1 MLSHFIHTK
10 MISLIT
16 LLLLGY
22 IIGSFPTA
30 ILTGKTLKGIDI
42 RQHGSGNAGA
52 TNVYRVL
59 GLTPAL
65 FVVTVDILKG
75 WLVTTYLPGLMEL
88 TPNINIDI
96 GITQILVGLSATVGH
111 TFSIFAKFR
120 GGKGVATI
128 AGMIIA
134 LYPIA
139 VLFCLFVF
147 IVTLIIWGYVSLA
160 SIAASLSL
168 PIIVHFYS
176 IFGLQPPLTSLKFF
190 SLIIPLFVLYTHR
203 SNIRRLFDGTEN
215 RFEKVMIFRKSQ

>member
-1 MLSHFIHTK
+1 

-52 TNVYRVL
+52 TNVYRIL

-88 TPNINIDI
+88 TPKINIDI

>member
-1 MLSHFIHTK
+1 MLSHFILTK

-30 ILTGKTLKGIDI
+30 ILTGKTFKGIDI

-59 GLTPAL
+59 GLKPAL
-65 FVVTVDILKG
+65 LVVTVDILKG
-75 WLVTTYLPGLMEL
+75 WLATTYLPVLMEL
-88 TPNINIDI
+88 TPNIDIDI
-96 GITQILVGLSATVGH
+96 GITHILAGLSATVGH
-111 TFSIFAKFR
+111 TFSVFAKFR

-134 LYPIA
+134 LYPVA

-147 IVTLIIWGYVSLA
+147 MVTLIIWGYVSLA
-160 SIAASLSL
+160 SIAASLIL

-176 IFGLQPPLTSLKFF
+176 IFGLLPPLTSIKFF

-203 SNIRRLFDGTEN
+203 SNVRRLLDGSEN
-215 RFEKVMIFRKSQ
+215 RFEKVMIFRKSR

>member
-1 MLSHFIHTK
+1 

-52 TNVYRVL
+52 TNVYRIL

>member
-1 MLSHFIHTK
+1 

>member
-1 MLSHFIHTK
+1 M
-10 MISLIT
+10 SLIT
-16 LLLLGY
+16 LILIGY

-30 ILTGKTLKGIDI
+30 ILTGKTFKGIDI
-42 RQHGSGNAGA
+42 REHGSGNAGA

-59 GLTPAL
+59 GLKPAL
-65 FVVTVDILKG
+65 LVVTIDILKG
-75 WLVTTYLPGLMEL
+75 WLATTYLPVLIEL
-88 TPNINIDI
+88 TPNIDLDI
-96 GITQILVGLSATVGH
+96 GITHILAGLSATIGH
-111 TFSIFAKFR
+111 TFSIFTKFK

-147 IVTLIIWGYVSLA
+147 IVMLIIWGYVSLA
-160 SIAASLSL
+160 SIAASLIL

-176 IFGLQPPLTSLKFF
+176 IFGLLPPLTSLKFF

-203 SNIRRLFDGTEN
+203 SNIRRLLDGTEN
-215 RFEKVMIFRKSQ
+215 RFEKVMIFRKSR